1 LIEPFPAVEIIR
13 LHTLDFVVDIFTMQ
27 TQTVLGVCG
36 HCCHTCIHTWRMNGK
51 LYLRRTKKGD
61 LSVTCL

>member
-13 LHTLDFVVDIFTMQ
+13 LHTLDFVVVIFTMQ

-36 HCCHTCIHTWRMNGK
+36 HCCHTCIHTWRM
-51 LYLRRTKKGD
+51 
-61 LSVTCL
+61 